1 MMILVLGLSPEDT
14 IEMILIPGKAGG
26 YYDDIDTRLLSFIF
40 IFSIALDTISKDN
53 PIKDGHT
60 IVSAGG
66 NFELGFFSPGNSKNR
81 YIGIWY
87 KNLPKGKEVV
97 WVANRVN
104 PLNDIS
110 GLLAVSS
117 KGIVLVN
124 GNQDVTWS
132 SNSST
137 SNPVA
142 QLLDTEILS

>member
-1 MMILVLGLSPEDT
+1 M
-14 IEMILIPGKAGG
+14 MILIPGSSSEDTIKMILIPDKAGG
-26 YYDDIDTRLLSFIF
+26 YYDDI
-40 IFSIALDTISKDN
+40 DTISKDN